1 MFWIARAKMSRE
13 LARLPRESLLGYLVE
28 LKKFAGN
35 ARLAEEVA
43 SGDPYEV
50 VWNR

>member
-1 MFWIARAKMSRE
+1 MSRE
-13 LARLPRESLLGYLVE
+13 LARLPRESLFGYLSE

-43 SGDPYEV
+43 GGDPYAG
-50 VWNR
+50 VWNY